1 MKTILSYDGTFT
13 GFLTCVFTTYEEKL
27 EVVDI
32 QQEQRATELL
42 FSQLQNIITD
52 EAKAARVALAIKER
66 CSAAGRR
73 NLYRAFLSEEPGIEL
88 TMLKYLQYVFK
99 SKHQIDS
106 DYSNPQVLKIAQTAK
121 KVGREKHRMEAFI
134 RFKLTK
140 DQIYFACIEP
150 DFNVLPLIQEHF
162 KKRYADQ
169 AWIIY
174 DIARKY
180 GLYYDLQEVN
190 QIALQFNQD
199 IYINTSNG
207 KALDPKEIEFQQL
220 WQQYFTSTNI
230 ASRKNTKLHLQHV
243 PRRYWKYLSEKSLL
257 HN

>member
-1 MKTILSYDGTFT
+1 MKTILSYDGSFN

-32 QQEQRATELL
+32 QTEQRASDLL
-42 FSQLQNIITD
+42 FSDLENIITD
-52 EAKAARVALAIKER
+52 KTKATRVALAIKNK

-99 SKHQIDS
+99 INQQVDS
-106 DYSNPQVLKIAQTAK
+106 DFSHPAVLKISKMAK
-121 KVGREKHRMEAFI
+121 KVGREKHRMEAFV

-140 DQIYFACIEP
+140 DQIYFSVIEP

-174 DIARKY
+174 DLKRKY
-180 GLYYDLQEVN
+180 GLYFDLQEVN
-190 QIALQFNQD
+190 EITINFNHHFNASTNNNAVFD
-199 IYINTSNG
+199 EEEINFQH
-207 KALDPKEIEFQQL
+207 LWKE
-220 WQQYFTSTNI
+220 YFNSTNI
-230 ASRKNTKLHLQHV
+230 KSRKNMKLHLQHV